1 VSRRAAT
8 ALVAAL
14 VVLPVAAGAHEV
26 LHDVER
32 GRAVGVRAYFA
43 DGEALAYTQFE
54 VYSPSDPKIPHQK
67 GRTDRSG
74 WVAFV
79 PDAPGKWHV
88 KVIDNTGHGLAVE
101 VEAGAAGPAPA
112 PGGGG
117 AGASSLA
124 FILRPVVGIV
134 VIVGVFAAIAANH
147 RRKGRSS

>member
-1 VSRRAAT
+1 MSRRAVAT
-8 ALVAAL
+8 LAVALA
-14 VVLPVAAGAHEV
+14 VLPVAAGAHEV

-43 DGEALAYTQFE
+43 DGEPLAYTQYE
-54 VYSPSDPKIPHQK
+54 VYSPTDPKFPHQK

-79 PDAPGKWHV
+79 PDVPGKWRV
-88 KVIDNTGHGLAVE
+88 KVIDNTGHGLEVE

-117 AGASSLA
+117 GGASSLA
-124 FILRPVVGIV
+124 FILRPVVGIA
-134 VIVGVFAAIAANH
+134 VIIGVFAAIAAYQ
-147 RRKGRSS
+147 RRKRRSS